1 MIDRNRWARTFVL
14 RAMVIST
21 LWLAFPLLAQQQSPA
36 SADTTSQGQAQVGE
50 KAGENKDPAI
60 EVQKSPNQEQ
70 KKPENDRLFF
80 LLPNYLTVEK
90 ANKIPPLTTGQK
102 FKLVALGT
110 FDPVEFPYVGV
121 LAGIDQAENTDP
133 SYRQGLKGYGKR
145 YALAFADTTV
155 ENFMVGAVFPTFL
168 RQDPRYYQLGKG
180 GLWHR
185 AGHAALRIFITRT
198 DSGKTQFNYSEWV
211 GSAVA
216 AALANTYHPPADR
229 NALNSANIWVT
240 QLWGDAVAFE
250 LKEFWPDIK
259 RKLHRNRGTFPLDKA
274 GAGGS

>member
-1 MIDRNRWARTFVL
+1 MIDRNRWARTLVL
-14 RAMVIST
+14 RAIVIST
-21 LWLAFPLLAQQQSPA
+21 LWSAFPLLAQQQSPA
-36 SADTTSQGQAQVGE
+36 TADTASQGQAKVGE
-50 KAGENKDPAI
+50 KGGENKDPAI
-60 EVQKSPNQEQ
+60 EVQKSPDQEQ

-80 LLPNYLTVEK
+80 LLPNYLTVENAK
-90 ANKIPPLTTGQK
+90 QIPPLTTGQK

-155 ENFMVGAVFPTFL
+155 ENFMVGAVVPTL
-168 RQDPRYYQLGKG
+168 LHQDPRYYQLGKG
-180 GLWHR
+180 GFWHR
-185 AGHAALRIFITRT
+185 AGYAALRIFITRT

-216 AALANTYHPPADR
+216 AGLANTYHPPADR